1 MYGSWNY
8 SNCPAIMKLTSQT
21 EANLI
26 EATDG
31 RISQDFDDVIELLI

>member
-1 MYGSWNY
+1 
-8 SNCPAIMKLTSQT
+8 MKITSQT

-31 RISQDFDDVIELLI
+31 ERSQVFDDVIELLI